1 VVVSDTLRAEA
12 SSVVQQLERAGIE
25 VWMVS
30 GDNERTALHMAQ
42 QAGIDSCRV
51 LAEVKPEGKAAK
63 LEELQRAGYVVAM
76 VGDGVNDA
84 PALAQADVGIA
95 VGSGTDVAIEAADV
109 VLMKSSLADVC
120 TALDLS
126 KRVMRRIHINFVWA
140 FGYNCVGIPFA
151 AGVFY
156 PLLLVQ
162 LPPMFAGAAM
172 ALSSVSVVCSS
183 LLLHLYRAPK
193 LRRTEAKGGGFG
205 GRGAVQRGGKL
216 LDEAENSVLDP
227 SPVTIEMDSSS
238 PELIPDDPDDIIHLR
253 GGHRHRA

>member
-1 VVVSDTLRAEA
+1 
-12 SSVVQQLERAGIE
+12 
-25 VWMVS
+25 
-30 GDNERTALHMAQ
+30 
-42 QAGIDSCRV
+42 
-51 LAEVKPEGKAAK
+51 
-63 LEELQRAGYVVAM
+63 
-76 VGDGVNDA
+76 
-84 PALAQADVGIA
+84 
-95 VGSGTDVAIEAADV
+95 
-109 VLMKSSLADVC
+109 
-120 TALDLS
+120 
-126 KRVMRRIHINFVWA
+126 MRRIHINFVWA

-162 LPPMFAGAAM
+162 LPPMVAGAARP
-172 ALSSVSVVCSS
+172 LSSGAVVCSS